1 MDEPRN
7 DTPATEI
14 PASDTGE
21 GKPTT
26 PQEPGP
32 GEEAPAAGEPAPGTA
47 QDAPAAGE
55 GEEAPT
61 TQSFAELLESTGD
74 TSTHPR
80 VRTGDRVRGKVV
92 RVTGEW
98 VFVDLGGKQEGSIRK
113 EEFQT
118 DAVPAEGSEVEA
130 YVMSTQGGEVVLSTR
145 LSSRDVSVSA
155 LAEAHRSGIPVEG
168 RVVKT
173 IKGGYEVRVAGMR
186 AFCPLSQIDL
196 RWPREPSVHVGQT
209 YPFRIL
215 ELKERGRNIVV
226 SRRAI
231 LEAERAEKR
240 EALKDVLK
248 PGEVVTGTVRSLHNF
263 GAFVDLGGVDGLIPI
278 SEMSWGRVESPAE
291 VLSPGQEVRV
301 QVLDVDW
308 ERERVSLSLKAL
320 QADPW
325 SRVAERYRVGQRVRG
340 TVTRIAP
347 FGAFV
352 ELEPGVE
359 GLVHVSALGAGRKV
373 QSPKE
378 VVSPGE
384 VVEVEVVSVDPDN
397 RRIGLSLEHRFWE
410 SLGDLPAEGDV
421 VTGTVERVV
430 EFGLFVKLPSGHVG
444 LLPNVEMGTP
454 RGTDHSR
461 AYKPGTEIPVMV
473 LSVEE
478 GGRRIRL
485 SKRAVS
491 EKVERDTVQEFS
503 RKAAPQGPVF
513 GTLGDLLKDKLKKG

>member
-7 DTPATEI
+7 DTPATDT
-14 PASDTGE
+14 PAPVSGDE
-21 GKPTT
+21 APTA
-26 PQEPGP
+26 PGP
-32 GEEAPAAGEPAPGTA
+32 EPAGGEETSAPGAPAAEPPAP
-47 QDAPAAGE
+47 DGE
-55 GEEAPT
+55 EEAPT
-61 TQSFAELLESTGD
+61 TQSFAELLDSAEDASTY
-74 TSTHPR
+74 PK
-80 VRTGDRVRGKVV
+80 VRPGDRVKGRVV
-92 RVTGEW
+92 RVTDEW
-98 VFVDLGGKQEGSIRK
+98 VFVDLGGKQEGSIRR
-113 EEFQT
+113 EEFQA

-130 YVMSTQGGEVVLSTR
+130 YVMSTQGGEVVLTTR
-145 LSSRDVSVSA
+145 LSSRDVSVAA
-155 LAEAHRSGIPVEG
+155 LAEAHRSAIPVEG

-173 IKGGYEVRVAGMR
+173 IKGGYEVRVAGLR

-196 RWPREPSVHVGQT
+196 RWPREPSVHVGRT

-226 SRRAI
+226 SRRVI
-231 LEAERAEKR
+231 LEEERAEKR
-240 EALKDVLK
+240 EALKDVLR
-248 PGEVVTGTVRSLHNF
+248 PGAVVTGTVRSLHNF

-291 VLSPGQEVRV
+291 VLNPGQEVRV

-320 QADPW
+320 QDDPW
-325 SRVAERYRVGQRVRG
+325 SRVDERYRVGQRVQG

-352 ELEPGVE
+352 EVEPGVE

-384 VVEVEVVSVDPDN
+384 VVEAEVVSVDPEN

-430 EFGLFVKLPSGHVG
+430 DFGLFVKLPSGHVG

-461 AYKPGTEIPVMV
+461 TFKPGTEIPVMV

-485 SKRAVS
+485 SRRAVS
-491 EKVERDTVQEFS
+491 EKVERDTVREFS